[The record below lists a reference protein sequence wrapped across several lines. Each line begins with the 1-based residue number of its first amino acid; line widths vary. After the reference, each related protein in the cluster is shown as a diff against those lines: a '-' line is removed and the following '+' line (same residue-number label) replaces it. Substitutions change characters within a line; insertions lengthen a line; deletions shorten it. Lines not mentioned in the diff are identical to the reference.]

1 MTTFADIAPT
11 AGDQGNSFE
20 WMWDINTG
28 TDETPTWLNVP
39 DITGLTPT
47 PTPTMVPSTTYA
59 NKGNTSQTKVG
70 ESFTLAVQIKG
81 VKDSTGEFQPEL
93 IALIEHADAKG
104 DANTV
109 GYRYYHATSAV
120 LAYQGTAAV
129 DWTRTNTDNA
139 SIEMFSF
146 VLTGQG
152 SREKIANPAL
162 VVV

>member
-28 TDETPTWLNVP
+28 TDAAPTWLNVP
-39 DITGLTPT
+39 DITGLTP
-47 PTPTMVPSTTYA
+47 
-59 NKGNTSQTKVG
+59 QTKVG